1 MLMVNWRE
9 DVEFIYF
16 LSMLVSSIVVFFNFF
31 ETNSIEFAGEIVAVI
46 VLIEALLGLI
56 AFESN
61 FAIARWDR
69 LEKNQ
74 SA

>member
-1 MLMVNWRE
+1 MVNWRE
-9 DVEFIYF
+9 DVEFIYA
-16 LSMLVSSIVVFFNFF
+16 LSILISSIVVFFNLY
-31 ETNSIEFAGEIVAVI
+31 ETGGLQLAGEVVFVI
-46 VLIEALLGLI
+46 VLIEVVMGLI

-61 FAIARWDR
+61 FAIARWDK

>member
-1 MLMVNWRE
+1 MVNWRE

-16 LSMLVSSIVVFFNFF
+16 LSMLISSIVIFFNFY
-31 ETNSIEFAGEIVAVI
+31 ETSSVELAGGIVVAI
-46 VLIEALLGLI
+46 VLIEGLLGFI

-61 FAIARWDR
+61 FAIVRWER
-69 LEKNQ
+69 LEKNK

>member
-1 MLMVNWRE
+1 MVNWRE

-16 LSMLVSSIVVFFNFF
+16 LSVLVSSIVVFFNFYDTIGL
-31 ETNSIEFAGEIVAVI
+31 EMAGGIVGAV
-46 VLIEALLGLI
+46 VLVEVVLGVV

-61 FAIARWDR
+61 FAIARWER

-74 SA
+74 SG